1 MYNPATGE
9 QTGTLPFADATTL
22 EHAVDIAAAALPGW
36 RATGMAK
43 RANIMF
49 NLRQIIVARRAE
61 LAAIV
66 TAEHG
71 KVLDDADGEIT
82 RGLENVEFCA
92 GLVHHMKGESLEQA
106 STGVDVSQIR
116 QPVGVVACVTPFNFP
131 VMVPLWM
138 VTTAIAAGNTVILK
152 PSEKVPSAV
161 LWLAEAFRE
170 AGLPDGVLNV
180 VHGDKETVDAILDEP
195 RIKAVSFVGST
206 PMSK

>member
-1 MYNPATGE
+1 MTSTLNDIETLHHLIGGEAISTATRTGAVYNPATGE

-82 RGLENVEFCA
+82 RG
-92 GLVHHMKGESLEQA
+92 
-106 STGVDVSQIR
+106 
-116 QPVGVVACVTPFNFP
+116 
-131 VMVPLWM
+131 
-138 VTTAIAAGNTVILK
+138 
-152 PSEKVPSAV
+152 
-161 LWLAEAFRE
+161 
-170 AGLPDGVLNV
+170 
-180 VHGDKETVDAILDEP
+180 
-195 RIKAVSFVGST
+195 
-206 PMSK
+206 